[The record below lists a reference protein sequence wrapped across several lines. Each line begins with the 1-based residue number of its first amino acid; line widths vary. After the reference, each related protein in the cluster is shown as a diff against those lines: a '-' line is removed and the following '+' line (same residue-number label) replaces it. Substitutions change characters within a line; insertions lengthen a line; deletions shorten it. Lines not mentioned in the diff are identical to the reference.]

1 MGSATALSARLE
13 PVPGVE
19 PTDLLGVWDLARRI
33 VDRPV
38 DGGAPRFGRVVGTL
52 TLAPDGE
59 DVAWCEEGVLTWAG
73 HDLPVTRGSSC
84 TERPGVGWCA
94 STTGARSTRG
104 PPARRSSTTAVQT
117 RIAASS
123 TSPPIAGTMRVVW
136 DVSGPDKDRRLFTR
150 CTRR

>member
-38 DGGAPRFGRVVGTL
+38 DGGASRFGRVVGTL
-52 TLAPDGE
+52 TLAPDGD
-59 DVAWCEEGVLTWAG
+59 DVAWREEGMLTWAG
-73 HDLPVTRGSSC
+73 HDLPVTRRLVVHRTAGGWVVC
-84 TERPGVGWCA
+84 FDDGRPFHPW
-94 STTGARSTRG
+94 SPGAPVVHDCRPDTYRG
-104 PPARRSSTTAVQT
+104 LVDVAADRR
-117 RIAASS
+117 
-123 TSPPIAGTMRVVW
+123 TMRVVW